1 MLTLLSLSA
10 FAEWPTVLRPM
21 SEESPLATVML
32 VAFILA
38 LSVSVLALILGVAS
52 EQAAAAAERSAAMR
66 CDTVHIALAELAVKA
81 AAAFADGAGLGGGG
95 LPDLESDAKGL
106 EEAVCRLLFC
116 EGVLRRRLA
125 PSSQIEDVQA
135 EILGELREIRG
146 RLSEFADSGDSKV
159 SIEACSFVADV
170 VAASGSTGGFN
181 GKALVVCAV
190 PLTSAL
196 LSALPSPCKGSGP
209 ELVVVPAEG
218 SSGPAGGSMNKGGDL
233 EAGKALKVLGE
244 ELRRLASLGEELHE
258 FKALALEGARLSGKE
273 EERKA
278 ERDRRFEELDLELRR
293 SCAVDSA
300 KQLAAGSA
308 PPPVGGS
315 ARRAPE
321 WRWQDMDRHLHDLR
335 LELKSELEAL
345 RGVCMSASGE
355 VVGGALVEEF
365 KEELRSLR
373 TDIQSA
379 LRCGSGTARESNDGS
394 SSAGDCGG
402 PSGASAGN
410 LAVPMSDREPKDQKE
425 PKQGAKLR
433 ERLKKQRIWFSSPA
447 KAGIHDEDKEVED
460 VAAEIGQELRKLRS
474 TVTEAMEKLPPAAD
488 MQRLHD
494 ELVSKLLGELRLVLQ
509 TEASQMLHL
518 LPPSQSVG
526 SPSQPRPPAL
536 PSSSLAEVVA
546 AATAAGKVEV
556 GLVKSAVPHQ
566 AIKQL
571 CAQGVLHMV

>member
-1 MLTLLSLSA
+1 
-10 FAEWPTVLRPM
+10 
-21 SEESPLATVML
+21 
-32 VAFILA
+32 
-38 LSVSVLALILGVAS
+38 
-52 EQAAAAAERSAAMR
+52 
-66 CDTVHIALAELAVKA
+66 LAELAVKA

-116 EGVLRRRLA
+116 EGVSRRRLA

-135 EILGELREIRG
+135 EILGELREMRG
-146 RLSEFADSGDSKV
+146 RLSEFSDSGDSKV

-181 GKALVVCAV
+181 GKAVGAV

-196 LSALPSPCKGSGP
+196 LSASPSPCKVSGP
-209 ELVVVPAEG
+209 GLVVVPAEG
-218 SSGPAGGSMNKGGDL
+218 SSGPAAGKINKGGDP
-233 EAGKALKVLGE
+233 EADKALKALGQ

-278 ERDRRFEELDLELRR
+278 ERDRRFEELDLELRL

-321 WRWQDMDRHLHDLR
+321 WRWQDLDRHLHDLR

-345 RGVCMSASGE
+345 RGVCMSASGK
-355 VVGGALVEEF
+355 VVGGALAEEF

-394 SSAGDCGG
+394 SCAGDCGG
-402 PSGASAGN
+402 PSGVSAGN

-425 PKQGAKLR
+425 HKQGAKLR

-474 TVTEAMEKLPPAAD
+474 TMTEAMEKLLPAAD

-509 TEASQMLHL
+509 TEASQMLRV
-518 LPPSQSVG
+518 PPPPQSVG
-526 SPSQPRPPAL
+526 YPSQPRPPAL
-536 PSSSLAEVVA
+536 TSSSLAEVVA
-546 AATAAGKVEV
+546 AATTAGKVEV